1 MNAAGVN
8 LYLNIVCFK
17 IIKLVY
23 WWIKKEL
30 RKEASLA
37 IIYYISHNSH
47 EAEQRVTHQVT
58 TEECR
63 YYTLIGI

>member
-8 LYLNIVCFK
+8 LYLNIVCFLK
-17 IIKLVY
+17 SLNWFIGESE
-23 WWIKKEL
+23 EL

-47 EAEQRVTHQVT
+47 EAEQGDTQVT
-58 TEECR
+58 TEERR